1 MRRPINHR
9 VKSHAPV
16 VPVPD
21 PDPIMKKLLETEAA
35 ILEEDE
41 KLINDENKVLDKE
54 DMMPFII
61 SNEDEII
68 NYIKEKATKE
78 TLKSLAPLLEKLEE
92 AVKQQQAYQQ
102 AVPAASPANPVAMSY
117 EDQLKKLQEVS
128 KGKIKEKELK
138 IAERMNKLQARFANI
153 RK

>member
-1 MRRPINHR
+1 MRRRINHR
-9 VKSHAPV
+9 PKSP

-21 PDPIMKKLLETEAA
+21 PEPIVVEAEA
-35 ILEEDE
+35 VESEVV
-41 KLINDENKVLDKE
+41 K
-54 DMMPFII
+54 DMMPFVI

-68 NYIKEKATKE
+68 NYIKDKATRE

-102 AVPAASPANPVAMSY
+102 SGTVSSAGPVPVSY

-128 KGKIKEKELK
+128 AGRIKEKELK
-138 IAERMNKLQARFANI
+138 IAERMNKLQARFANM

>member
-1 MRRPINHR
+1 MRRRINHR
-9 VKSHAPV
+9 PKSP

-21 PDPIMKKLLETEAA
+21 PEPIVVEAEA
-35 ILEEDE
+35 VEPEVV
-41 KLINDENKVLDKE
+41 K
-54 DMMPFII
+54 DMMPFVI

-68 NYIKEKATKE
+68 NYIKDKATKE

-102 AVPAASPANPVAMSY
+102 AGTVSPAAGPVPVSY

-128 KGKIKEKELK
+128 AGRIKEKELK
-138 IAERMNKLQARFANI
+138 IAERMNKLQARFANM

>member
-1 MRRPINHR
+1 MRRRINHKP
-9 VKSHAPV
+9 KSP

-21 PDPIMKKLLETEAA
+21 PEPVVVEA
-35 ILEEDE
+35 EEVE
-41 KLINDENKVLDKE
+41 SEVVK
-54 DMMPFII
+54 DMMPFVI

-68 NYIKEKATKE
+68 NYIKDKATRE

-102 AVPAASPANPVAMSY
+102 AGTVSSAAGPVPVSY
-117 EDQLKKLQEVS
+117 EDQLKKLQEAS
-128 KGKIKEKELK
+128 AGRIKEKELK
-138 IAERMNKLQARFANI
+138 IAERMNKLQARFANM